1 MPSERHT
8 LSGAPM
14 FQKEVAVQTRGEGEV
29 VDLTAEVAG
38 AVAESGLMS
47 GLANVFVGGSTA
59 AVTTIEHEPGVLEDL
74 ARALDVIAPRD
85 SAYAHDRAWGDGNGR
100 SHVRAA
106 LVGPS
111 LSVPFRNGRLLL
123 GTWQQ
128 VVLLEL
134 DVKPS
139 RSRRVTVTVTG

>member
-1 MPSERHT
+1 
-8 LSGAPM
+8 M
-14 FQKEVAVQTRGEGEV
+14 FQKEIALRTHGESGV
-29 VDLTAEVAG
+29 IDLTAEIAG
-38 AVAESGLMS
+38 AVAESGLVS

-59 AVTTIEHEPGVLEDL
+59 AVKTIEYEPGVLEDL
-74 ARALDVIAPRD
+74 ARALNVIAPRD

-100 SHVRAA
+100 SHVQAA

-111 LSVPFRNGRLLL
+111 LSIPFRDGRLLL

-134 DVKPS
+134 DVRPS
-139 RSRRVTVTVTG
+139 RSRRVTVTG

>member
-1 MPSERHT
+1 MPRQG
-8 LSGAPM
+8 LPRCAM
-14 FQKEVAVQTRGEGEV
+14 FQTEVAVQTHGEGGV
-29 VDLTAEVAG
+29 IDLTAEVAG
-38 AVAESGLMS
+38 AVGESGLVS

-59 AVTTIEHEPGVLEDL
+59 AVTTIEYEPGVLEDL

-85 SAYAHDRAWGDGNGR
+85 GAYAHDRAWGDGNGR

-111 LSVPFRNGRLLL
+111 LSIPFRDGRLLL

-134 DVKPS
+134 DTRPS
-139 RSRRVTVTVTG
+139 RLRQVTVTVTG

>member
-1 MPSERHT
+1 
-8 LSGAPM
+8 M
-14 FQKEVAVQTRGEGEV
+14 FQKEIALRTHGEGGV
-29 VDLTAEVAG
+29 IDLTAEVAG
-38 AVAESGLMS
+38 AVGESGLVS

-59 AVTTIEHEPGVLEDL
+59 AVTTIEYEPGVLEDL

-85 SAYAHDRAWGDGNGR
+85 GAYAHDRAWGDGNGR

-111 LSVPFRNGRLLL
+111 LSIPFRDGRLLL

-134 DVKPS
+134 DTRPS
-139 RSRRVTVTVTG
+139 RLRQVTVTVTG

>member
-1 MPSERHT
+1 
-8 LSGAPM
+8 M
-14 FQKEVAVQTRGEGEV
+14 FQKEVAVQTHGEGEV

-38 AVAESGLMS
+38 AVAESGLSS

-59 AVTTIEHEPGVLEDL
+59 AVTTIENEPGVLEDL
-74 ARALDVIAPRD
+74 ARALDVIAPRE
-85 SAYAHDRAWGDGNGR
+85 SVYAHDRAWGDGNGR

-106 LVGPS
+106 IVGPS
-111 LSVPFRNGRLLL
+111 LTIPIADGRLLL

-134 DVKPS
+134 DIRPT
-139 RSRRVTVTVTG
+139 RSRRVTVTVFG